1 MDING
6 RIDHFLQKS
15 DKHVRLLSTIAII
28 ITSGLAIAGGYSF
41 YKSNIWKPKV
51 KISSVDFDNGQ
62 AHLNING
69 RNMILYGNSV
79 LNAGSVW
86 GVRFGTNG
94 DSNTNLSFYDN
105 IELIKN
111 DMVYEILKTKTA

>member
-6 RIDHFLQKS
+6 NIQRYLGKYDS
-15 DKHVRLLSTIAII
+15 HVKLLSTVAII
-28 ITSGLAIAGGYSF
+28 ITSGLAIVGGYSF
-41 YKSNIWKPKV
+41 YKSNLWKPKV
-51 KISSVDFDNGQ
+51 IIKNVDFNSGV
-62 AHLNING
+62 ANLVING
-69 RNMILYGNSV
+69 RTVTLYGNSI

-94 DSNTNLSFYDN
+94 IENSYYES

-111 DMVYEILKTKTA
+111 GMVYEILKTKTA

>member
-1 MDING
+1 MDVNSK
-6 RIDHFLQKS
+6 IDYFLSKS
-15 DKHVRLLSTIAII
+15 DKHVKLLTTVAII
-28 ITSGLAIAGGYSF
+28 ITSALAIAGGYSF
-41 YKSNIWKPKV
+41 YKSNIWKPKIV
-51 KISSVDFDNGQ
+51 INSVDFDNGK

-69 RNMILYGNSV
+69 RDIVLYGNSV

-94 DSNTNLSFYDN
+94 NDNNSSYYDN

-111 DMVYEILKTKTA
+111 DMVYEILKTKTV

>member
-1 MDING
+1 MDINEKIQSYIG
-6 RIDHFLQKS
+6 KYDS
-15 DKHVRLLSTIAII
+15 HVRLLSTIAIV

-51 KISSVDFDNGQ
+51 LIKDVDFDNGE
-62 AHLNING
+62 ANLNING
-69 RNMILYGNSV
+69 RNIMLRGNSV
-79 LNAGSVW
+79 LNAGGVW

-94 DSNTNLSFYDN
+94 VDQTNYYES